1 MLNTEMH
8 VFGLSDYVGYLQ
20 IWSHIIIT
28 KHNHAVYY
36 KQILYINLMI
46 WWNVYANLDFAATIF
61 HKVS

>member
-28 KHNHAVYY
+28 KHNHVYY
-36 KQILYINLMI
+36 KPNSVHKFDDLVNF
-46 WWNVYANLDFAATIF
+46 VYANLDFAATIF